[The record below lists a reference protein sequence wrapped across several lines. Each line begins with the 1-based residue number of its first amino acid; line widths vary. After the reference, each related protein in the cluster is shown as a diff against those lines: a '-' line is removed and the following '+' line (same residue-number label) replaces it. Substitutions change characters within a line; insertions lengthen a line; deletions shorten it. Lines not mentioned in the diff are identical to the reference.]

1 MFVGGTDSLLGG
13 VNEFNSNV
21 STGDLSNCSLFES
34 FNHCMIFQN
43 KTETI
48 DVRQGRLSIHDL
60 NKCQNNVRISIGLV
74 FFLSFLYVD
83 YGIRGWTRNNLT
95 FINKKFFY
103 IVSVIDSGC
112 VSVEPKIFKYH
123 CLNIRKIEPNIS
135 V

>member
-1 MFVGGTDSLLGG
+1 MFVGGIDSLLGG

-60 NKCQNNVRISIGLV
+60 NECQNNVRISIGLV
-74 FFLSFLYVD
+74 FFLSFLSVD
-83 YGIRGWTRNNLT
+83 YSSCAWTRNNLT

-103 IVSVIDSGC
+103 IVSVIDSGRA
-112 VSVEPKIFKYH
+112 SVEPKIFKYH
-123 CLNIRKIEPNIS
+123 CLNIRKIEPNIR